1 VKNAG
6 AGFYPLSGGGMI
18 LGQFL
23 LVQTLNGLS
32 FGALLFLLA
41 SGLSLIYGVMR
52 IVNIAHGSYY
62 MLGAYIG
69 LSVILRTHS
78 FALGAFAGA
87 IVIGV
92 VGLAMERI
100 FLRKFPLQALP
111 QMMITL
117 GFALVFRD
125 LALLIWGGDPYTLPS
140 PVFLRGS
147 TEISGVIFPIYR
159 LFVIGVATVVALS
172 LWLFNDKTLVGAKL
186 RAAVDDHEMAGGVG
200 LNVPI
205 ISGCMFGL
213 GAFLAAFGGVMGGPI
228 FGVYPGL
235 DFELLSL
242 GFVVVLVGGR
252 GSLKGSAVGSI
263 LVGLVDNFG
272 KALVPE
278 LSYFTLFAP
287 MAIIVAIKPTGLFGR
302 D

>member
-1 VKNAG
+1 
-6 AGFYPLSGGGMI
+6 

-87 IVIGV
+87 IVIGL
-92 VGLAMERI
+92 VGLGMERI

-147 TEISGVIFPIYR
+147 TQISSVIFPIYR

-242 GFVVVLVGGR
+242 AFVVVLVGGR

>member
-1 VKNAG
+1 MKE
-6 AGFYPLSGGGMI
+6 
-18 LGQFL
+18 FL

-41 SGLSLIYGVMR
+41 SGLSLIYGVMK
-52 IVNIAHGSYY
+52 IVNIAHGSYF
-62 MLGAYIG
+62 MMGAYVG
-69 LSVILRTHS
+69 LSVILRTKS
-78 FALGAFAGA
+78 FILGALVGGVT
-87 IVIGV
+87 IGVIG
-92 VGLAMERI
+92 LIMERG

-125 LALLIWGGDPYTLPS
+125 LALLIWGGDPYTLPC
-140 PVFLRGS
+140 PAFLRGS
-147 TEISGVIFPIYR
+147 TQIYQVVFPVYR
-159 LFVIGVATVVALS
+159 LFVISVAALVAIA

-186 RAAVDDHEMAGGVG
+186 RAAVDDHEMASGVG
-200 LNVPI
+200 LNVPL

-242 GFVVVLVGGR
+242 GFVVVIVGGR

-263 LVGLVDNFG
+263 LVGLIDNFG

-302 D
+302 E

>member
-1 VKNAG
+1 
-6 AGFYPLSGGGMI
+6 M
-18 LGQFL
+18 GQFL

-92 VGLAMERI
+92 VGLGMERI

-147 TEISGVIFPIYR
+147 TQISSVIFPIYR
-159 LFVIGVATVVALS
+159 LFVIGVATLVALS

-242 GFVVVLVGGR
+242 AFVVVLVGGR

>member
-1 VKNAG
+1 
-6 AGFYPLSGGGMI
+6 LSD
-18 LGQFL
+18 FL

-32 FGALLFLLA
+32 FAALLFLLA
-41 SGLSLIYGVMR
+41 SGLSLIYGVMK
-52 IVNIAHGSYY
+52 IVNIAHGSYF

-69 LSVILRTHS
+69 LSVILWTKN
-78 FALGAFAGA
+78 FFLGALAGA
-87 IVIGV
+87 LAIGV
-92 VGLAMERI
+92 IGLAMERL
-100 FLRKFPLQALP
+100 FLRKFPLQPLP

-125 LALLIWGGDPYTLPS
+125 LALLIWGGDPYTLPV
-140 PVFLRGS
+140 PAFLRGS
-147 TEISGVIFPIYR
+147 TQIYTVTFPIYR
-159 LFVIGVATVVALS
+159 LFVIGVAAFVAIA
-172 LWLFNDKTLVGAKL
+172 LWLFNEKTLVGAKL

-200 LNVPI
+200 LNVPL

-213 GAFLAAFGGVMGGPI
+213 GAALAAFGGVMGGPI

-242 GFVVVLVGGR
+242 GFVVVIVGGR
-252 GSLKGSAVGSI
+252 GSLKGSAVGAI

-287 MAIIVAIKPTGLFGR
+287 MAIVVAVKPTGLFGKE
-302 D
+302 

>member
-1 VKNAG
+1 VE
-6 AGFYPLSGGGMI
+6 
-18 LGQFL
+18 FL
-23 LVQTLNGLS
+23 LVQTLNGFS

-41 SGLSLIYGVMR
+41 SGLSLIYGVMK

-62 MLGAYIG
+62 MLGAYVG
-69 LSVILRTHS
+69 LSVTLRTHS
-78 FALGAFAGA
+78 FVLGALAGGP
-87 IVIGV
+87 VIGV
-92 VGLAMERI
+92 IGLLMERI
-100 FLRKFPLQALP
+100 FLKKFSLQALP

-125 LALLIWGGDPYTLPS
+125 LALLIWGGDPFTLPC
-140 PVFLRGS
+140 PEILRGS
-147 TEISGVIFPIYR
+147 TRIYGVVFPIYR
-159 LFVIGVATVVALS
+159 LFVIGVAAAVAVS
-172 LWLFNDKTLVGAKL
+172 LWIFNDKTLVGAKL
-186 RAAVDDHEMAGGVG
+186 RAAVDDYEMAGGVG
-200 LNVPI
+200 LSVPL

-213 GAFLAAFGGVMGGPI
+213 GAGLAAFGGVMGGPI

-242 GFVVVLVGGR
+242 AFVVVIVGGR

-287 MAIIVAIKPTGLFGR
+287 MAIVVAIKPTGLFGR
-302 D
+302 E

>member
-1 VKNAG
+1 
-6 AGFYPLSGGGMI
+6 MI
-18 LGQFL
+18 LREFL

-41 SGLSLIYGVMR
+41 SGLSLIYGVMK
-52 IVNIAHGSYY
+52 IVNIAHGSYF
-62 MLGAYIG
+62 MLGAYVG
-69 LSVILRTHS
+69 LSVILRTKS
-78 FALGAFAGA
+78 FILGAFAG
-87 IVIGV
+87 GLV
-92 VGLAMERI
+92 VGIVGMIMERG

-125 LALLIWGGDPYTLPS
+125 LSLLIWGGDPYTLPC

-147 TEISGVIFPIYR
+147 TQIYQVVFPIYR
-159 LFVIGVATVVALS
+159 LFVIGVAALVAIA
-172 LWLFNDKTLVGAKL
+172 LWLFNDTTLVGAKL

-200 LNVPI
+200 LNVPL

-242 GFVVVLVGGR
+242 GFVVVIVGGR

-263 LVGLVDNFG
+263 LVGLIDNFG

-302 D
+302 E

>member
-1 VKNAG
+1 VE
-6 AGFYPLSGGGMI
+6 
-18 LGQFL
+18 FL
-23 LVQTLNGLS
+23 LVQTLNGFS

-41 SGLSLIYGVMR
+41 SGLSLIYGVMK

-62 MLGAYIG
+62 MLGAYVG
-69 LSVILRTHS
+69 LSVIHRTHS
-78 FALGAFAGA
+78 FILGALAGGLVIA
-87 IVIGV
+87 VIG
-92 VGLAMERI
+92 LLMERI
-100 FLRKFPLQALP
+100 FLKKFSLQALP

-125 LALLIWGGDPYTLPS
+125 LALLIWGGDPFTLPC
-140 PVFLRGS
+140 PEILRGS
-147 TEISGVIFPIYR
+147 THIYGVVFPIYR
-159 LFVIGVATVVALS
+159 LFVIGVAAVVAIS
-172 LWLFNDKTLVGAKL
+172 LWVFNDKTLVGAKL

-200 LNVPI
+200 LSVPL

-213 GAFLAAFGGVMGGPI
+213 GAGLAAFGGVMGGPI

-242 GFVVVLVGGR
+242 AFVVVIVGGR

-302 D
+302 E

>member
-1 VKNAG
+1 MDAG
-6 AGFYPLSGGGMI
+6 ILHPLAGESILSE
-18 LGQFL
+18 FL

-41 SGLSLIYGVMR
+41 SGLSLIYGVMK
-52 IVNIAHGSYY
+52 IVNIAHGSYF
-62 MLGAYIG
+62 MLGAYVG
-69 LSVILRTHS
+69 LSVILRTKS
-78 FALGAFAGA
+78 FVLGALAGGLTVGA
-87 IVIGV
+87 
-92 VGLAMERI
+92 VGLIMERG

-125 LALLIWGGDPYTLPS
+125 LALLIWGGDPYTLPA
-140 PVFLRGS
+140 PTFLRGS
-147 TEISGVIFPIYR
+147 TEILRVVFPVYR
-159 LFVIGVATVVALS
+159 LFVIGMAATVAIA

-200 LNVPI
+200 LNVPL

-242 GFVVVLVGGR
+242 GFVVVIVGGR

-263 LVGLVDNFG
+263 LVGLIDNFG

-287 MAIIVAIKPTGLFGR
+287 MAIVLAIRPTGLFGR
-302 D
+302 E

>member
-1 VKNAG
+1 MDVDVLHPLAG
-6 AGFYPLSGGGMI
+6 EFILSE
-18 LGQFL
+18 FL

-41 SGLSLIYGVMR
+41 SGLSLIYGVMK
-52 IVNIAHGSYY
+52 IVNIAHGSYF
-62 MLGAYIG
+62 MLGAYVG
-69 LSVILRTHS
+69 LSVILRTKS
-78 FALGAFAGA
+78 FILGAFAGGLA
-87 IVIGV
+87 IGV
-92 VGLAMERI
+92 VGLIMERG
-100 FLRKFPLQALP
+100 FLRKFPLQSLP

-125 LALLIWGGDPYTLPS
+125 LALLIWGGDPYTLPC
-140 PVFLRGS
+140 PEFLKGS
-147 TEISGVIFPIYR
+147 TQIYKVVFPIYR
-159 LFVIGVATVVALS
+159 LFLIGVAALVAIS
-172 LWLFNDKTLVGAKL
+172 LWIFNDKTLVGAKL
-186 RAAVDDHEMAGGVG
+186 RAAVDDHEMASGVG
-200 LNVPI
+200 LNVPL

-213 GAFLAAFGGVMGGPI
+213 GAFLAAFGGVMGGPV

-242 GFVVVLVGGR
+242 GFVVVIVGGR
-252 GSLKGSAVGSI
+252 GSLKGSVVGSI

-287 MAIIVAIKPTGLFGR
+287 MAIVVAIKPTGLFGR
-302 D
+302 E

>member
-1 VKNAG
+1 
-6 AGFYPLSGGGMI
+6 MI

-147 TEISGVIFPIYR
+147 TQISSVIFPIYR
-159 LFVIGVATVVALS
+159 LFVIGVATIVALS

-200 LNVPI
+200 LNVPV

-242 GFVVVLVGGR
+242 AFVVVLVGGR

>member
-1 VKNAG
+1 
-6 AGFYPLSGGGMI
+6 MD
-18 LGQFL
+18 FL
-23 LVQTLNGLS
+23 LIQTLNGLS
-32 FGALLFLLA
+32 FGALLFLLS
-41 SGLSLIYGVMR
+41 SGLSLIYGVMK
-52 IVNIAHGSYY
+52 IVNIAHGSYF
-62 MLGAYIG
+62 MLGAYVG
-69 LSVILRTHS
+69 LSVILKTKS
-78 FALGAFAGA
+78 FILGAFAGA
-87 IVIGV
+87 LAVGIIG
-92 VGLAMERI
+92 LIMERG
-100 FLRKFPLQALP
+100 FLRKFPLQPLP

-140 PVFLRGS
+140 PEILKGS
-147 TEISGVIFPIYR
+147 TQIFNVIFPIYR
-159 LFVIGVATVVALS
+159 LFLIGVAAVVAIS
-172 LWLFNDKTLVGAKL
+172 LWVFNDKTLVGAKL
-186 RAAVDDHEMAGGVG
+186 RAAVDDHEMASGVG
-200 LNVPI
+200 LNVPL

-213 GAFLAAFGGVMGGPI
+213 GAFLAAFGGVMGGPV

-242 GFVVVLVGGR
+242 SFVVVIVGGR

-287 MAIIVAIKPTGLFGR
+287 MAIVVAIKPTGLFGR
-302 D
+302 E

>member
-1 VKNAG
+1 
-6 AGFYPLSGGGMI
+6 LSS
-18 LGQFL
+18 QFI

-41 SGLSLIYGVMR
+41 SGLSLIYGVMK
-52 IVNIAHGSYY
+52 IVNIAHGSYF

-69 LSVILRTHS
+69 LSVILKTKS
-78 FALGAFAGA
+78 FILGALVAAVA
-87 IVIGV
+87 IGVIGFI
-92 VGLAMERI
+92 MERG

-125 LALLIWGGDPYTLPS
+125 LALLIWGGNPYTLPC
-140 PVFLRGS
+140 PEILKGS
-147 TEISGVIFPIYR
+147 THIFKVIFPTYR
-159 LFVIGVATVVALS
+159 LFVFGMACVVALA
-172 LWLFNDKTLVGAKL
+172 LWLFNEKTLVGAKL

-200 LNVPI
+200 LNVPLV
-205 ISGCMFGL
+205 SGCMFGL

-242 GFVVVLVGGR
+242 GFVVVIVGGR

-287 MAIIVAIKPTGLFGR
+287 MAIIVAVKPTGLFGR
-302 D
+302 E

>member
-1 VKNAG
+1 M
-6 AGFYPLSGGGMI
+6 S
-18 LGQFL
+18 QFL

-41 SGLSLIYGVMR
+41 SGLSLIYGVMK
-52 IVNIAHGSYY
+52 IVNIAHGSYF
-62 MLGAYIG
+62 MLGAYVG
-69 LSVILRTHS
+69 LSVILRTNS
-78 FALGAFAGA
+78 FMLGALAGGLT
-87 IVIGV
+87 VGV
-92 VGLAMERI
+92 VGLIMERG

-125 LALLIWGGDPYTLPS
+125 LALLIWGGDPYTLPA
-140 PVFLRGS
+140 PAFLRGS
-147 TEISGVIFPIYR
+147 TEILRVIFPVYR
-159 LFVIGVATVVALS
+159 LFVIGVAALVAIA

-186 RAAVDDHEMAGGVG
+186 RAAVDDYEMAGGVG
-200 LNVPI
+200 LNVPL

-242 GFVVVLVGGR
+242 GFVVVIVGGR

-263 LVGLVDNFG
+263 LVGLIDNFG

-287 MAIIVAIKPTGLFGR
+287 MAIVLAIRPTGLFGR
-302 D
+302 E

>member
-1 VKNAG
+1 MAG
-6 AGFYPLSGGGMI
+6 GII
-18 LGQFL
+18 LGDFL

-32 FGALLFLLA
+32 FAALLFLLS
-41 SGLSLIYGVMR
+41 SGLSLIYGVMK
-52 IVNIAHGSYY
+52 IVNIAHGSFF
-62 MLGAYIG
+62 MVGAYVG
-69 LSVILRTHS
+69 LSVILKTNN
-78 FALGAFAGA
+78 FFLGALAGGLA
-87 IVIGV
+87 VGV
-92 VGLAMERI
+92 LGFAMERG

-125 LALLIWGGDPYTLPS
+125 LSLLIWGGDPYILPC
-140 PVFLRGS
+140 PEYLKGS
-147 TEISGVIFPIYR
+147 VKIFHVVFPIYR
-159 LFVIGVATVVALS
+159 LFIFSVATAVAIA
-172 LWLFNDKTLVGAKL
+172 LWLFNEKTLVGAKL

-200 LNVPI
+200 LNVPL

-213 GAFLAAFGGVMGGPI
+213 GAFLAGFGGVMGGPI

-242 GFVVVLVGGR
+242 AFVVVIVGGR
-252 GSLKGSAVGSI
+252 GSLLGSAVGSI

-272 KALVPE
+272 KALIPE

-287 MAIIVAIKPTGLFGR
+287 MALVVALKPTGLFGKE
-302 D
+302 

>member
-1 VKNAG
+1 
-6 AGFYPLSGGGMI
+6 MI

>member
-1 VKNAG
+1 
-6 AGFYPLSGGGMI
+6 ME
-18 LGQFL
+18 FL
-23 LVQTLNGLS
+23 LVQTLNGFS

-41 SGLSLIYGVMR
+41 SGLSLIYGVMK

-62 MLGAYIG
+62 MLGAYVG

-78 FALGAFAGA
+78 FVLGALAGGLVVG
-87 IVIGV
+87 VIG
-92 VGLAMERI
+92 LLMERI
-100 FLRKFPLQALP
+100 FLKKFSLQALP

-125 LALLIWGGDPYTLPS
+125 LALLIWGGDPFTLPC
-140 PVFLRGS
+140 PEILRGS
-147 TEISGVIFPIYR
+147 TRIYGVVFPIYR
-159 LFVIGVATVVALS
+159 LFVIGVAAAVAVS
-172 LWLFNDKTLVGAKL
+172 LWVFNDKTLVGAKL

-200 LNVPI
+200 LSVPL

-213 GAFLAAFGGVMGGPI
+213 GAGLAAFGGVMGGPI

-242 GFVVVLVGGR
+242 AFVVVIVGGR

-287 MAIIVAIKPTGLFGR
+287 MAIVVAIKPTGLFGR
-302 D
+302 E

>member
-1 VKNAG
+1 
-6 AGFYPLSGGGMI
+6 ME
-18 LGQFL
+18 FL
-23 LVQTLNGLS
+23 LVQTLNGFS

-41 SGLSLIYGVMR
+41 SGLSLIYGVMK

-62 MLGAYIG
+62 MLGAYVG

-78 FALGAFAGA
+78 FALGALAGGL
-87 IVIGV
+87 VIGV
-92 VGLAMERI
+92 IGLLMERI
-100 FLRKFPLQALP
+100 FLKKFSLQALP

-125 LALLIWGGDPYTLPS
+125 LALLIWGGDPFTLPC
-140 PVFLRGS
+140 PEILRGS
-147 TEISGVIFPIYR
+147 TRIYGVVFPIYR
-159 LFVIGVATVVALS
+159 LFVIGVASAVAVS
-172 LWLFNDKTLVGAKL
+172 LWIFNDKTLVGAKL
-186 RAAVDDHEMAGGVG
+186 RAAVDDYEMAGGVG
-200 LNVPI
+200 LSVPL

-213 GAFLAAFGGVMGGPI
+213 GAGLAAFGGVMGGPI

-242 GFVVVLVGGR
+242 AFVVVIVGGR

-287 MAIIVAIKPTGLFGR
+287 MAIVVAIKPTGLFGR
-302 D
+302 E

>member
-1 VKNAG
+1 
-6 AGFYPLSGGGMI
+6 MI

-242 GFVVVLVGGR
+242 AFVVVLVGGR

>member
-1 VKNAG
+1 
-6 AGFYPLSGGGMI
+6 ME
-18 LGQFL
+18 FL
-23 LVQTLNGLS
+23 LTQTLNGLS

-41 SGLSLIYGVMR
+41 SGLSLIYGVMK
-52 IVNIAHGSYY
+52 IVNIAHGSYF
-62 MLGAYIG
+62 MLGAYVG
-69 LSVILRTHS
+69 LSVILKTKS
-78 FALGAFAGA
+78 FILGAFAGA
-87 IVIGV
+87 LA
-92 VGLAMERI
+92 VGLIGLVMERG
-100 FLRKFPLQALP
+100 FLRKFPLKSLP

-125 LALLIWGGDPYTLPS
+125 LALLIWGGDPYTLPC
-140 PVFLRGS
+140 PEILRGS
-147 TEISGVIFPIYR
+147 TQIYKVVFPIYR
-159 LFVIGVATVVALS
+159 LFLIGVAAVVAIF
-172 LWLFNDKTLVGAKL
+172 LWIFNDKTLVGAKL
-186 RAAVDDHEMAGGVG
+186 RAAVDDHEMASGVG
-200 LNVPI
+200 LNVPL

-213 GAFLAAFGGVMGGPI
+213 GAFLAAFGGVMGGPV

-242 GFVVVLVGGR
+242 GFVVVIVGGR

-287 MAIIVAIKPTGLFGR
+287 MAIVVAIKPTGLFGR
-302 D
+302 E

>member
-1 VKNAG
+1 
-6 AGFYPLSGGGMI
+6 MI

-125 LALLIWGGDPYTLPS
+125 LALLIWGGDSYTLPS

-242 GFVVVLVGGR
+242 AFVVVLVGGR

>member
-1 VKNAG
+1 
-6 AGFYPLSGGGMI
+6 ME
-18 LGQFL
+18 FL
-23 LVQTLNGLS
+23 LIQTLNGLS

-52 IVNIAHGSYY
+52 IVNIAHGSYF
-62 MLGAYIG
+62 MLGAYVG
-69 LSVILRTHS
+69 LTVILRTKS
-78 FALGAFAGA
+78 FILGAFAGA
-87 IVIGV
+87 LAVGVIGLV
-92 VGLAMERI
+92 MERG
-100 FLRKFPLQALP
+100 FLRKFPLKPLP

-125 LALLIWGGDPYTLPS
+125 LALLIWGGDPYTLPC
-140 PVFLRGS
+140 PEILKGS
-147 TEISGVIFPIYR
+147 TQIYKVVFPIYR
-159 LFVIGVATVVALS
+159 LFLIGVATVVAIF
-172 LWLFNDKTLVGAKL
+172 LWIFNDKTLVGAKL

-200 LNVPI
+200 LNVPL
-205 ISGCMFGL
+205 ISGCMYAL
-213 GAFLAAFGGVMGGPI
+213 GAFLAAFGGVMGGPV
-228 FGVYPGL
+228 FGVYPGI

-242 GFVVVLVGGR
+242 GFVVVIVGGR

-287 MAIIVAIKPTGLFGR
+287 MAVVVAIKPTGLFGR
-302 D
+302 E

>member
-1 VKNAG
+1 MTK
-6 AGFYPLSGGGMI
+6 
-18 LGQFL
+18 FL

-41 SGLSLIYGVMR
+41 SGLSLIYGVMK

-62 MLGAYIG
+62 MLGGYIG
-69 LSVILRTHS
+69 LSVILRTHN
-78 FALGAFAGA
+78 FALGAFAAA
-87 IVIGV
+87 IIIGI
-92 VGLAMERI
+92 VGLGMERG
-100 FLRKFPLQALP
+100 FLRKFHLQALP

-125 LALLIWGGDPYTLPS
+125 LALLIWGGDPYTLPC
-140 PVFLRGS
+140 PAFLEGS
-147 TEISGVIFPIYR
+147 TQISSVIFPIYR
-159 LFVIGVATVVALS
+159 LFVIAVATVVAIS
-172 LWLFNDKTLVGAKL
+172 LWLFNAKTLVGAKL

-200 LNVPI
+200 INVPI
-205 ISGCMFGL
+205 VSGCMFGL

-242 GFVVVLVGGR
+242 AFVVVIVGGR

-287 MAIIVAIKPTGLFGR
+287 MALIVAIKPTGLFGK

>member
-1 VKNAG
+1 
-6 AGFYPLSGGGMI
+6 ME
-18 LGQFL
+18 FL
-23 LVQTLNGLS
+23 LIQTLNGLS

-52 IVNIAHGSYY
+52 IVNIAHGSYF
-62 MLGAYIG
+62 MLGAYVG
-69 LSVILRTHS
+69 LTVILRTKS
-78 FALGAFAGA
+78 FILGAFAGSLA
-87 IVIGV
+87 VGVIGLV
-92 VGLAMERI
+92 MERG
-100 FLRKFPLQALP
+100 FLRKFPLKPLP

-125 LALLIWGGDPYTLPS
+125 LALLIWGGDPYTLPC
-140 PVFLRGS
+140 PQILKGS
-147 TEISGVIFPIYR
+147 TQIYKVVFPIYR
-159 LFVIGVATVVALS
+159 LFVIGVAALVAAG
-172 LWLFNDKTLVGAKL
+172 LWFFNDKTLVGAKL

-200 LNVPI
+200 LNVPL
-205 ISGCMFGL
+205 ISGCMYAL

-242 GFVVVLVGGR
+242 GFVVVIVGGR

-287 MAIIVAIKPTGLFGR
+287 MAIVVAIKPTGLFGR
-302 D
+302 E

>member
-1 VKNAG
+1 VD
-6 AGFYPLSGGGMI
+6 
-18 LGQFL
+18 FL
-23 LVQTLNGLS
+23 LVQTLNGFS

-41 SGLSLIYGVMR
+41 SGLSLIYGVMK

-62 MLGAYIG
+62 MLGAYVG

-78 FALGAFAGA
+78 FVLGALAGGLA
-87 IVIGV
+87 IGVIG
-92 VGLAMERI
+92 LLMERI
-100 FLRKFPLQALP
+100 FLKKFSLQALP

-125 LALLIWGGDPYTLPS
+125 LALLIWGGDPFTLPC
-140 PVFLRGS
+140 PEILRGS
-147 TEISGVIFPIYR
+147 TRIYGVVFPIYR
-159 LFVIGVATVVALS
+159 LFVIGVAAAVALS
-172 LWLFNDKTLVGAKL
+172 LWVFNDKTLVGAKL

-200 LNVPI
+200 LSVPL

-213 GAFLAAFGGVMGGPI
+213 GAGLAAFGGVMGGPI

-242 GFVVVLVGGR
+242 AFVVVIVGGR

-302 D
+302 E

>member
-1 VKNAG
+1 
-6 AGFYPLSGGGMI
+6 MI
-18 LGQFL
+18 LSQFL

-41 SGLSLIYGVMR
+41 SGLSLIYGVMK
-52 IVNIAHGSYY
+52 IVNIAHGSYF
-62 MLGAYIG
+62 MLGAYVG
-69 LSVILRTHS
+69 LSVILRTKS
-78 FALGAFAGA
+78 FILGAFAGGL
-87 IVIGV
+87 VVGV
-92 VGLAMERI
+92 VGLIMERG
-100 FLRKFPLQALP
+100 FLRKFPLKPLP

-125 LALLIWGGDPYTLPS
+125 LSLLIWGGDPYTLPC
-140 PVFLRGS
+140 PEILKGS
-147 TEISGVIFPIYR
+147 TQIFKVTFPIYR
-159 LFVIGVATVVALS
+159 LFVIGVAALVAIV
-172 LWLFNDKTLVGAKL
+172 LWLFNEKTLVGAKL

-200 LNVPI
+200 LNVPL

-242 GFVVVLVGGR
+242 GFVVVIVGGR

-287 MAIIVAIKPTGLFGR
+287 MAIVVAVKPTGLFGR
-302 D
+302 E